1 MSLVPGQRQLGAPAR
16 KQCPKSTY
24 QLIPGLV
31 QHWAVPCRVR
41 QTCGQ
46 IGFYRHR
53 DTANV
58 LVAVTACTLHS
69 CAPIK
74 WGCLC
79 LDLIHLSS
87 FVLHGFSGIMC
98 PSVGDTTA
106 SSHKA
111 WGQVP
116 APPQATGETREMCCH
131 CDNCPGEGWGHL
143 CPTCTVTTPTEL
155 TVCPPGHFTAI
166 SSFKKLTQFCI
177 FNHRGKDCCWNI
189 KYTLLAKGNNS
200 CWFKCD
206 LPNILLEIIRENVDP
221 DDDDRQQL

>member
-16 KQCPKSTY
+16 KQCPKCTY
-24 QLIPGLV
+24 QLTPGLV

-143 CPTCTVTTPTEL
+143 CPTCTVTTPTVL
-155 TVCPPGHFTAI
+155 TECVLLDTSQLFLPSRSWRSFAFLTTEGKTVAEISNTPCWQREITAAGLNVT
-166 SSFKKLTQFCI
+166 FLI
-177 FNHRGKDCCWNI
+177 FYLK
-189 KYTLLAKGNNS
+189 
-200 CWFKCD
+200 
-206 LPNILLEIIRENVDP
+206 
-221 DDDDRQQL
+221 